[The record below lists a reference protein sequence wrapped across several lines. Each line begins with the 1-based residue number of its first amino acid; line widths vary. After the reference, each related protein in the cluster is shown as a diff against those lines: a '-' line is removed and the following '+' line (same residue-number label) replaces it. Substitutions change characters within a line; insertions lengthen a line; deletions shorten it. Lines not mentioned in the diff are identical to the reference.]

1 MKMFEK
7 LLLFIRS
14 SRQSIW
20 NLHLSSLCELTKYF
34 FAFDLQNYARL
45 TPVYIAQMSSLKV
58 SDPEAWTFLQDNM

>member
-1 MKMFEK
+1 MKMFEN

-20 NLHLSSLCELTKYF
+20 NLHVSSLCGLTKYF

-45 TPVYIAQMSSLKV
+45 RPVYIAQMSSLKV
-58 SDPEAWTFLQDNM
+58 SDPEA